1 MGPSMQLLF
10 ILKWP
15 ITEIEKTSKS
25 LKTHSMES
33 IHAKIKSKGMSKLE
47 NLPKINIIEEYLLGV
62 PFLRKSTSVIP
73 FQNSVMIFIRNS
85 NLTTT
90 IVHESMSMST
100 YICPWSKSSSLVINC
115 HQLSIELNW
124 SGPRLRKLLWIDD
137 FKWLRGFADRQTNE
151 WMDFCNWNF
160 WFLRNFNFQFLQNNF
175 FF

>member
-62 PFLRKSTSVIP
+62 PFLRKRTSFIP
-73 FQNSVMIFIRNS
+73 FWNPLMIFYKVTKPNWAKVVRKINARDCK
-85 NLTTT
+85 LTK
-90 IVHESMSMST
+90 
-100 YICPWSKSSSLVINC
+100 ICL
-115 HQLSIELNW
+115 
-124 SGPRLRKLLWIDD
+124 
-137 FKWLRGFADRQTNE
+137 
-151 WMDFCNWNF
+151 
-160 WFLRNFNFQFLQNNF
+160 
-175 FF
+175 